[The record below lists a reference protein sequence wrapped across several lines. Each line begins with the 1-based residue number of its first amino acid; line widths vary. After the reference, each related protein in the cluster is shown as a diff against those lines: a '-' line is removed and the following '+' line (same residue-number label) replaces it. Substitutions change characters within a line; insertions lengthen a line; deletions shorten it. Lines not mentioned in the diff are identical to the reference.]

1 MARRQV
7 HGEVFPPEGVSGDGE
22 CVAGRYLSTTPLES
36 FRPCD
41 LERAKA
47 IVHCPAS
54 STNSLDH
61 EEECPPSALP
71 TGVFYQGAPQRWSIR
86 KRQASVPMTRSL
98 PAGALGL
105 PQEDASSSCV
115 LLQQGH
121 DLIAQRPISDAQ
133 ELCVTSVPHGT
144 PSSALRSSPYSAS
157 PSPGGLVLR
166 LIDDVQDARLESTVE
181 TPTTTTTTAEE
192 KEEEEEEPLCVAP
205 DSPEH
210 HDYYQATVVEHSFS
224 PYHHDRPEATHPY
237 LRRTRGL
244 DRVHSSPDLKRSS
257 SAYRDEEHEAIRRLR
272 RRPPLHHSAS
282 DLSVRLRRVQ
292 LRERGRP
299 LLKSDLS
306 LTEEEEELQQYIQP
320 AEFNYKTEFQRDTG
334 GGSVPVDLH
343 RTVSVASVAHL
354 QEDVLAAPQWKF
366 KVTFTNVSVLTALL
380 AFFVPTT
387 AIVLYG
393 IFRLVFGTLFP
404 AYYSYKAVKTKNVK
418 EYVKWMMYWIVFAF
432 FTCLETLTDLFLSFW
447 FPFYYELK
455 ILVVLWL
462 LSPATKGSSILYRKF
477 VHPWLTRKEDDIDD
491 YIAKA
496 KQQSYST
503 VIQLGSKGVNY
514 ATNVLMQTAIK
525 GGGGIVNQLRRSYS
539 SGELAGGD
547 MNRNVKALP
556 NIQDPEYDDHNSSGS
571 YETEPRRLRA
581 DSEGTYKA
589 RGSSTS
595 RGSRSTKARSA
606 DVTDYY
612 QDVPEEAVQRRKSPR
627 TQDMA
632 RSQPTLHFQ
641 EPPAKGQPR
650 KKGKSESRPRPKSM
664 SPAKKLGGD
673 TPKRARKVMTLEEK
687 VKILNKLREGMS
699 FAAAGRM
706 FHVNES
712 FVRTIK
718 RMEKEILAA
727 INAGDVARGA
737 EWARMQR
744 GGSTLSL
751 TSEVAEFSDSGI
763 QPGNLSSSSHSSLTS
778 TGQHGV
784 RPKVRTGSTRRTRI
798 TSQGRGGS
806 SSQSRSASRSSVPKT
821 KSFEIASDTE

>member
-525 GGGGIVNQLRRSYS
+525 VSNKGGGGIVNQLRRSYS

-632 RSQPTLHFQ
+632 SSTSAAHQGASSFKR
-641 EPPAKGQPR
+641 
-650 KKGKSESRPRPKSM
+650 SRPGEVSAYATLPRTTSKRAA
-664 SPAKKLGGD
+664 AKK
-673 TPKRARKVMTLEEK
+673 RQV
-687 VKILNKLREGMS
+687 
-699 FAAAGRM
+699 
-706 FHVNES
+706 
-712 FVRTIK
+712 
-718 RMEKEILAA
+718 
-727 INAGDVARGA
+727 
-737 EWARMQR
+737 
-744 GGSTLSL
+744 
-751 TSEVAEFSDSGI
+751 
-763 QPGNLSSSSHSSLTS
+763 
-778 TGQHGV
+778 
-784 RPKVRTGSTRRTRI
+784 
-798 TSQGRGGS
+798 
-806 SSQSRSASRSSVPKT
+806 
-821 KSFEIASDTE
+821 

>member
-664 SPAKKLGGD
+664 
-673 TPKRARKVMTLEEK
+673 
-687 VKILNKLREGMS
+687 
-699 FAAAGRM
+699 
-706 FHVNES
+706 
-712 FVRTIK
+712 
-718 RMEKEILAA
+718 